1 MNWLKNIALIVASV
15 LFTFAV
21 GEVAVRALVA
31 FGYIDRPGTESATK
45 SKEKAEYKRHNARKL
60 ASDNPVL
67 FFGHDPGDPNINSLG
82 LRGKETT
89 IDKPAGV
96 YRIALVGDSFTYG
109 YSVALSDIFATQL
122 EDRLNESSKDKRY
135 EVLNFGIE
143 GYGTVQEAELYRTFI
158 RQFEPDEVLLS
169 YVLNDVT
176 GPDFLA
182 GARARARAGAANR
195 EHIRTATEPSQ
206 NSFLATW
213 VYVNYRRLNQN
224 KVQEEFW
231 KSMYGESSPAF
242 LKVQEALAAL
252 SKMTRED
259 GVRLR
264 AVIFPMLG
272 ADAQNYPFTEVH
284 KDIKEAL
291 LENGIDTKDLLP
303 DYEQSGDWS
312 ELIVASDDQHPNSK
326 GHEIAATAIY
336 EFLAEP

>member
-60 ASDNPVL
+60 ARDNPVL

-158 RQFEPDEVLLS
+158 RQFDPDEVLLS

-176 GPDFLA
+176 GTEF
-182 GARARARAGAANR
+182 GEQRRRANR
-195 EHIRTATEPSQ
+195 ENIRTATEPSQ
-206 NSFLATW
+206 KSLLATW
-213 VYVNYRRLNQN
+213 VYINLRRHNQN
-224 KVQEEFW
+224 KAQEVFW

-259 GVRLR
+259 GGRLR

-272 ADAQNYPFTEVH
+272 ADARNYPFTEVH
-284 KDIKEAL
+284 KVIKEAL
-291 LENGIDTKDLLP
+291 LENGIDARDLLP
-303 DYEQSGDWS
+303 DYEQYGDWS

-326 GHEIAATAIY
+326 GHEIATTAIY